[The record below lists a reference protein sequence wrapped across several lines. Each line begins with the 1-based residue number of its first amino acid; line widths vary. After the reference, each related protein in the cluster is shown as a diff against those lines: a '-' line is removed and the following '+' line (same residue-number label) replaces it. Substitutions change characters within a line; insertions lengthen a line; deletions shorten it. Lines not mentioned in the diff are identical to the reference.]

1 MVRNRAKLYIP
12 NRVQVPCRCSQAL
25 SFSNVIRLS
34 IASAVCNHYPV
45 FSPFV
50 VIYLGHLV
58 ATRYQ
63 HNSFVSSTDSE
74 IHLGSWKN
82 RDNYWNISPL
92 ICSLLRIKERNYT
105 PLNDWCTEVRNFFF
119 IRSLEE
125 QCPGLWQENLLMERE
140 KKIAQTYFS

>member
-1 MVRNRAKLYIP
+1 MLFSLQETNTCFCKESCGFMYLFFKTCHDLPQQLFPTITELLSFIAISPQFYSVFSMVRNRAKLYIP

-82 RDNYWNISPL
+82 RDNY
-92 ICSLLRIKERNYT
+92 
-105 PLNDWCTEVRNFFF
+105 
-119 IRSLEE
+119 
-125 QCPGLWQENLLMERE
+125 
-140 KKIAQTYFS
+140 

>member
-1 MVRNRAKLYIP
+1 MVRNRTKLYIP
-12 NRVQVPCRCSQAL
+12 NRAQVPCRCTQAL
-25 SFSNVIRLS
+25 SFSNVIRLF
-34 IASAVCNHYPV
+34 IASTVCSHYPV

-82 RDNYWNISPL
+82 RDNYWNICPL
-92 ICSLLRIKERNYT
+92 ICSLVCIKERNYM
-105 PLNDWCTEVRNFFF
+105 PLNDWCTEMRTFFF
-119 IRSLEE
+119 TRSLEE
-125 QCPGLWQENLLMERE
+125 QCPGLWQEKLLMERE
-140 KKIAQTYFS
+140 KKVAQTSFS

>member
-105 PLNDWCTEVRNFFF
+105 PLNDWCTEVRNFF